1 MSGQRMSLLSQINDR
16 EMFWNAKVL
25 VSRIWHYRGGTDE
38 GAIMHTDIV
47 VLDKEGTHMYGRI
60 PTEPAIRL
68 QDVLRE
74 GSVYLMKRFMC
85 KPSKPTYR
93 AVDSPFMMQF
103 TRFTT
108 VDPVVDDEEDFPY
121 CTYSLMS
128 FSDIP
133 IPGPHTPHFID
144 VIGRIIVVTHIVV
157 VHSQHQAGPSDTRT
171 LVLQD
176 QIGNE
181 ISLVLWGARAHEFE
195 AEEVRAASESTAV
208 IAIFVGTLPKA
219 YRGIKGLSGSSA
231 CRWYIDEDLPEM
243 NAFCASLAEGL
254 PAVTAHIPGEQA
266 IVPAPVRE
274 PPVELSVQEL
284 LALDPFD
291 NLKKQFIVKVTIT
304 GLGSDNRWWFLSCR
318 KCHKTAYTSG
328 RQYRCS
334 DYGCSSIIA
343 DPSYCVCTFGSDGA
357 NEAEFMFF
365 DRAAKQVIGKPLMT
379 LIHRKY
385 PGFTSALDLAQI
397 GGSDVGLPVEISRL
411 VTQKY
416 RLVVS
421 ISNKS
426 FQPASTQLSFQVGR
440 IDETFKPDLVPFAST
455 SASSASGASSS
466 AEGSDMTVPIPT
478 SFSIGSS
485 TLVVLPL
492 DEVYMLL
499 VSSLK
504 FSFTRLMPVLFLCQ
518 MNTPISAFKGK
529 GHAIVSKTPSRSP
542 CPKSAR
548 RKLFIGPPKS
558 KGTDLPASV
567 SNVTAQAGKV
577 VAVTQTEE
585 IAAAGNVVQPTP
597 MPTVG
602 QETETTTAEDP
613 KIIIPDPSKAKRT
626 NNPSK
631 GVGVPKFFHGVVVPC
646 CNLNMYIQVS
656 SMFCLLIK

>member
-25 VSRIWHYRGGTDE
+25 VSRMWHYRGGTDE
-38 GAIMHTDIV
+38 GPIIHTDIV

-60 PTEPAIRL
+60 PTEPAISL
-68 QDVLRE
+68 QDVLQE

-144 VIGRIIVVTHIVV
+144 VIGRIIAVTDIVV

-171 LVLQD
+171 VVLQD

-231 CRWYIDEDLPEM
+231 CRWYIDEDPPEM
-243 NAFCASLAEGL
+243 NAFRASLAEGL
-254 PAVTAHIPGEQA
+254 PAISAHIPGEQA
-266 IVPAPVRE
+266 IVPAPVHE
-274 PPVELSVQEL
+274 PPVELTVQEL

-318 KCHKTAYTSG
+318 KCHKTAYTYG
-328 RQYRCS
+328 RY
-334 DYGCSSIIA
+334 Y
-343 DPSYCVCTFGSDGA
+343 VCTFGSDGA

-365 DRAAKQVIGKPLMT
+365 DRAAKQVVGKPLMT

-440 IDETFKPDLVPFAST
+440 INETFKPDLVPFASAG
-455 SASSASGASSS
+455 ASSSSGASSS

-478 SFSIGSS
+478 SFSTGSS

-492 DEVYMLL
+492 DEIYMLL

-504 FSFTRLMPVLFLCQ
+504 FFFTHLMPVLFLCQ

-529 GHAIVSKTPSRSP
+529 GQAIVPKTPSRSP

-548 RKLFIGPPKS
+548 RKLLIARPKS
-558 KGTDLPASV
+558 KGTELPASV
-567 SNVTAQAGKV
+567 SNVTVQAGKV

-585 IAAAGNVVQPTP
+585 VAAAGNVVHPTP

-602 QETETTTAEDP
+602 HETETTTAEDP
-613 KIIIPDPSKAKRT
+613 KIIVPDPSKAKR
-626 NNPSK
+626 
-631 GVGVPKFFHGVVVPC
+631 
-646 CNLNMYIQVS
+646 
-656 SMFCLLIK
+656 

>member
-25 VSRIWHYRGGTDE
+25 VSRMWHYRGGTDE

-60 PTEPAIRL
+60 PTEPAISL
-68 QDVLRE
+68 QDVLQE
-74 GSVYLMKRFMC
+74 GSVYIMKRFMC

-93 AVDSPFMMQF
+93 VVDSPFMMQF

-144 VIGRIIVVTHIVV
+144 VIGRIIAVTDIVV

-171 LVLQD
+171 VVLQD

-195 AEEVRAASESTAV
+195 VEEVRAASESTVV

-231 CRWYIDEDLPEM
+231 CRWYIDEDPPEM
-243 NAFCASLAEGL
+243 NAFRASLAEGL

-266 IVPAPVRE
+266 IVPAPVHE
-274 PPVELSVQEL
+274 PPVELTVQEL

-328 RQYRCS
+328 WQYRCS
-334 DYGCSSIIA
+334 DYDCSSIIA
-343 DPSYCVCTFGSDGA
+343 DPSYYVCTFESDGA

-365 DRAAKQVIGKPLMT
+365 DRAAKQVVGKPLMT
-379 LIHRKY
+379 LIHCKY

-421 ISNKS
+421 ISNKN

-440 IDETFKPDLVPFAST
+440 IDETFKPDLVPFASA
-455 SASSASGASSS
+455 SASSSSGASSS
-466 AEGSDMTVPIPT
+466 AKGSDMTVPIPT
-478 SFSIGSS
+478 SFSTGSS

-492 DEVYMLL
+492 DE
-499 VSSLK
+499 
-504 FSFTRLMPVLFLCQ
+504 

-529 GHAIVSKTPSRSP
+529 GQAIVPKTPSRSP

-548 RKLFIGPPKS
+548 RKLLIGPPKS
-558 KGTDLPASV
+558 KGTELPASV
-567 SNVTAQAGKV
+567 SNVTVQAGKV

-585 IAAAGNVVQPTP
+585 VAATGNVVQPTP
-597 MPTVG
+597 MPTVRH
-602 QETETTTAEDP
+602 ETETTTAEDP
-613 KIIIPDPSKAKRT
+613 KIIIPDPSKAKRFA
-626 NNPSK
+626 P
-631 GVGVPKFFHGVVVPC
+631 F
-646 CNLNMYIQVS
+646 
-656 SMFCLLIK
+656 SMAHWYMQISYLA